1 MQDWC
6 DRIKKMIQAGDVM
19 NHKKKMVAPIVVTV
33 IIVMYLLAIGTV
45 VMLFQEIP
53 IVVKILILGIPLALA
68 GVMIGVLVSR
78 IKEIRS
84 GEEDDLSKY

>member
-1 MQDWC
+1 
-6 DRIKKMIQAGDVM
+6 MIQAGDVM